1 MAWLDALNAFLW
13 GLAADWITLVGLFLT
28 LGLQFLPLR
37 ELPWTCRQLWQSFRD
52 QRAGPGE
59 ISSFAALMTA
69 LGGTLGVGHL
79 TGMAISLGV
88 GGPGVVPWMWLV
100 GVVGMG
106 TKYSETFVAVR
117 FRERDARGKAHGGP
131 MEAIREGLGPSWSWL
146 ALLYAALGTLGVFG
160 LGNGVQA
167 QQLALGLQALSGLPP
182 LPLGMAA
189 AVLLGLVLAG
199 GIGRISRVSTLVV
212 PLMTLIYL
220 VAVAVLLLRHG
231 ALVPTAVGEMV
242 REAFHPKALGG
253 GALALTVQT
262 AVRAAVFANEAG
274 LGTSGIAHA
283 PASPADPVR
292 QGALAMLANLV
303 SLLVCS
309 ATGLLLLISGVLD
322 HAQSLHP
329 APGAPHPA
337 WELLGRDGTGLR
349 LLREAFAWG
358 SGGSVWVLDLC
369 LVLFAFTTLM
379 TFGYYGERCVT
390 FLVGSGGR
398 KPFRLVW
405 IALLVLASSQGLP
418 GLWGIADTLDALLAL
433 PNLLALLLL
442 SGLIFRMVPGRVVGA
457 APEELGPEGGA
468 VRGDS

>member
-1 MAWLDALNAFLW
+1 MGWLDALNAFLW

-37 ELPWTCRQLWQSFRD
+37 ALPWTCRQLWQSFRD
-52 QRAGPGE
+52 QRAGAGE

-100 GVVGMG
+100 GLLGMG
-106 TKYSETFVAVR
+106 TKFSETFLAVR
-117 FRERDARGKAHGGP
+117 FRERDARGRAHGGP
-131 MEAIREGLGPSWSWL
+131 MEAIREGLGPSWTWL
-146 ALLYAALGTLGVFG
+146 AVVYAALGTLGVFG

-167 QQLALGLQALSGLPP
+167 QQLALGLHQLSGLPP

-189 AVLLGLVLAG
+189 AALTGLVLAG
-199 GIGRISRVSTLVV
+199 GMVRISRVSTLLV
-212 PLMTLIYL
+212 PLMSLGYL
-220 VAVAVLLLRHG
+220 GAVAALLLRHAPLLPE
-231 ALVPTAVGEMV
+231 ALAQMM
-242 REAFHPKALGG
+242 RQAFHPAALGG

-292 QGALAMLANLV
+292 QGAIAMLANLV

-309 ATGLLLLISGVLD
+309 ATGLLLLVSGVLD
-322 HAQSLHP
+322 HAVPHHP
-329 APGAPHPA
+329 GPGTAHKA

-358 SGGSVWVLDLC
+358 SGGSVWLLDLC
-369 LVLFAFTTLM
+369 LVLFAFTTM
-379 TFGYYGERCVT
+379 VTFGYYGERCVT
-390 FLVGSGGR
+390 FLVGSKGR

-405 IALLVLASSQGLP
+405 IAALVLSSSQSLP
-418 GLWGIADTLDALLAL
+418 GLWGVADTLDALLAL

-442 SGLIFRMVPGRVVGA
+442 SGLIFRTVPGRVVGA
-457 APEELGPEGGA
+457 SEGMAAEEDALD
-468 VRGDS
+468 GDS